1 MPRYC
6 QGSLPGAQLSNVL
19 LKPKRETETAS
30 ISPEGVLRQQTISN
44 QTQKP
49 VSLEA
54 QSVCSMPSSHLHTSA
69 HVCTPLLIFTSAARV
84 GVWSIFPRHRWKTEE
99 AEAQHQADMALV

>member
-69 HVCTPLLIFTSAARV
+69 HVCTRLYPFTDLYISCTRRGLV
-84 GVWSIFPRHRWKTEE
+84 HLS
-99 AEAQHQADMALV
+99 EAQMED